1 MKGVWR
7 MHKVLMNKK
16 GFSVSFKKNAADR
29 KHLSPLQKKC
39 LDVVT
44 ETQKVMEEAVK
55 HEEVKQMENILYQIV
70 ALQTMLPNAMKSNN
84 EDVITMQ
91 LRSLNDFLNK
101 IDFDTIPRVFLK
113 TFLAYRKR
121 IIERIGRL

>member
-1 MKGVWR
+1 MKEDWR

-16 GFSVSFKKNAADR
+16 GFSVSFKKHAADR
-29 KHLSPLQKKC
+29 KQLSPLQKKC

-70 ALQTMLPNAMKSNN
+70 ALPTMLPNAMKSNN
-84 EDVITMQ
+84 ADVITMQ
-91 LRSLNDFLNK
+91 LRSLYDFLNK
-101 IDFDTIPRVFLK
+101 IDFETIPHVFLK